1 MIGPGLLFAG
11 PAAIN
16 RRRMAYPTEPVMATD
31 AEIDAAVKA
40 MRAIRT
46 VGGKIHEDVLR
57 AYARVALEAANRLQ
71 MEEFRKRAE
80 LRQQHQGNGSAP
92 SAQRPNGAAGAES
105 HS

>member
-1 MIGPGLLFAG
+1 
-11 PAAIN
+11 
-16 RRRMAYPTEPVMATD
+16 MATD

-46 VGGKIHEDVLR
+46 VGGKIHDDVLR
-57 AYARVALEAANRLQ
+57 AYARAALEAANRLQ

-80 LRQQHQGNGSAP
+80 LRQHQGNGGAP
-92 SAQRPNGAAGAES
+92 SGQRPNGAAGAES